1 MKNKEALL
9 LNMLNIYQ
17 HTSLSASE
25 NLLIPLEIAYLKRI
39 SKSLEWNQLTDE
51 EKQDSRKRRIEF
63 FIKKLY
69 KNDTNQFV
77 DYEVSVVNLYNRIIE
92 ALENLKNMYESDF
105 ILTRLYATL
114 FIEKELINN
123 QNYIFKIVHIDKKII
138 DNLFPILKTHRIYEI
153 LNLSILESSFQEMY
167 KLLPEKPYRI

>member
-9 LNMLNIYQ
+9 SILNIYKNRY
-17 HTSLSASE
+17 LSE
-25 NLLIPLEIAYLKRI
+25 NFLIDLEIAYLKRI
-39 SKSLEWNQLTDE
+39 SKSLEWDQLTDE

-69 KNDTNQFV
+69 KNETNQFV
-77 DYEVSVVNLYNRIIE
+77 DYEVSVVNLYDRIIE
-92 ALENLKNMYESDF
+92 ALGNLENIYESDF

-123 QNYIFKIVHIDKKII
+123 QNHIFKIVHIDKQII
-138 DNLFPILKTHRIYEI
+138 DNLFTLLKKHKVYEN
-153 LNLSILESSFQEMY
+153 LNILESSFQRMY
-167 KLLPEKPYRI
+167 NLLPQEPYRI